1 MSAAEFDSRPAGPA
15 DASTVVALMR
25 AFYAEEGLVFDE
37 TAARRSV
44 DELLDRPGLGAI
56 LLFEAAGRVIGH
68 AALTF
73 GFSLE
78 FHGRYVLLDEFFLI
92 PEARGRGWG
101 RRALARAEAWAC
113 SAGVTALRLELNH
126 ANIRARALYLAAGFT
141 DDRRDMFTKRP
152 VSHLPASA

>member
-1 MSAAEFDSRPAGPA
+1 MSAAEFNSRPAGPA
-15 DASTVVALMR
+15 DAATVVALMR
-25 AFYAEEGLVFDE
+25 AFYAEEGLAFNE

-44 DELLDRPGLGAI
+44 DELLGRPGLGTI
-56 LLFEAAGRVIGH
+56 LLFEADGRVIGH

-92 PEARGRGWG
+92 PEVRGRGWG
-101 RRALARAEAWAC
+101 RNALALAETWTR
-113 SAGVTALRLELNH
+113 SAGAAALRLELNH

-141 DDRRDMFTKRP
+141 DDRRDLFTKRP
-152 VSHLPASA
+152 VSHPPASA